1 VTFGRRHPLFG
12 ILHRPPTAP
21 RLLPPIVL
29 ASAGTVHRIGP
40 HRLYVTLA
48 RRWARLGFHVLR
60 LDLSGIGDSPPADD
74 GVENVTYPRDGL
86 LDLGEALG
94 WLGQVASAERFIVA
108 GLCSGGDFAFQMG
121 LCDPR
126 VAGAVI
132 LNPRTFCVNDL
143 AQVETGNPP
152 GVLAA
157 AGRVRGI
164 EGEAAPVPESLRRMV
179 ERGVDTFLVVT
190 EKDPG
195 VSYVDERWGS
205 EMRALAGRAGFR
217 REDVP
222 GADHNLTSLWA
233 QETVSN
239 LVTDHLVRRWTT

>member
-1 VTFGRRHPLFG
+1 
-12 ILHRPPTAP
+12 
-21 RLLPPIVL
+21 
-29 ASAGTVHRIGP
+29 
-40 HRLYVTLA
+40 HRLYVALA
-48 RRWARLGFHVLR
+48 RRWAALGFHVLR
-60 LDLSGIGDSPPADD
+60 LDLSGVGDSPAADD

-86 LDLGEALG
+86 LDLGEAMDRLG
-94 WLGQVASAERFIVA
+94 HTASADRFIVA

-121 LCDPR
+121 LRDPR
-126 VAGAVI
+126 VVGAVI

-157 AGRVRGI
+157 AGRVAGI

-179 ERGVDTFLVVT
+179 ERGVDSLLVVT

-195 VSYVDERWGS
+195 VSYVDERWGT
-205 EMRALAGRAGFR
+205 EMRALPGLAGFR

-222 GADHNLTSLWA
+222 GADHNFTSLWD

-239 LVTDHLVRRWTT
+239 LVTDHLAQRWAT